1 MSPTS
6 GGPLRPMP
14 MFNTSALWAQGFNVG
29 VRYDY

>member
-1 MSPTS
+1 MTPTS

-14 MFNTSALWAQGFNVG
+14 LFNTSALWAQGFNVG